1 MKQLQEPSVVYIN
14 TTKRMMEK
22 GFKQISE
29 IQPKS
34 FIIER
39 LEYWIDK
46 FLNTYILELSKNG
59 SVTIYKET
67 KI

>member
-1 MKQLQEPSVVYIN
+1 
-14 TTKRMMEK
+14 MMEK